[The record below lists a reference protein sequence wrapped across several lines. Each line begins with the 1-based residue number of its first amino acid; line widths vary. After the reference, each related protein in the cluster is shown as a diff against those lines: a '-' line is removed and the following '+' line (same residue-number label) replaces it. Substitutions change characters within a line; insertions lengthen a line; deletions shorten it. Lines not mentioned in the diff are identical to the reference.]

1 MARILAFSSYVASG
15 HVGLAAVVPALQRLG
30 HEVIALPSVVLSNH
44 LGHPHWAGRPVPVE
58 DLSLMLG
65 ALERNGQL
73 DGLDAIL
80 TGFLPSSGHVA
91 LAAKTVLHVRERISD
106 LVFLC
111 DPVLGDEP
119 GGLYIEPSAARAVA
133 RELTPLATYLTPNR
147 FEAEF
152 IFGAANDAAWPGV
165 PATAA
170 ALPPSCR
177 LLTVTSAELREDR
190 LTSRCLTREFSCECE
205 VPYRLEVAHGTGD
218 LFAALLLGHVLNGIG
233 EREAFGRAVAG
244 VEVAIAMSE
253 GRDELALVA
262 SLESIAKAKAWTTC
276 PA

>member
-1 MARILAFSSYVASG
+1 MAHILAFSSYVASG
-15 HVGLAAVVPALQRLG
+15 HVGLTAVVPALQRLG

-44 LGHPHWAGRPVPVE
+44 LGHPHWAGRPVAVE

-80 TGFLPSSGHVA
+80 TGFLPSSAHVA
-91 LAAKTVLHVRERISD
+91 LAAKTVLHVRDRIGD
-106 LVFLC
+106 AIFLC

-119 GGLYIEPSAARAVA
+119 EGLYIEPLAAQAVA
-133 RELTPLATYLTPNR
+133 RDLTPLATYLTPNK

-152 IFGAANDAAWPGV
+152 IFGGAHGAGPGI

-177 LLTVTSAELREDR
+177 MLTVTSAELRENR
-190 LTSRCLTREFSCECE
+190 LTSRCLTRAFSCACE

-218 LFAALLLGHVLNGIG
+218 LFAALLLGHILNGIS

-253 GRDELALVA
+253 GCDELALVA
-262 SLESIAKAKAWTTC
+262 SLQAVAEAEAWATC
-276 PA
+276 PV

>member
-1 MARILAFSSYVASG
+1 MARILALSSYVASG
-15 HVGLAAVVPALQRLG
+15 HVGLGAVVPALQRLG
-30 HEVIALPSVVLSNH
+30 HDVIALPSIVLSNH

-58 DLSLMLG
+58 DLSMMLQ

-73 DGLDAIL
+73 AGLDAVV
-80 TGFLPSSGHVA
+80 TGFLPTSDHVA
-91 LAAKTVLHVRERISD
+91 LAVKTVLQIRERSGDIA
-106 LVFLC
+106 FLC

-119 GGLYIEPSAARAVA
+119 GGLYIEATAAQAVA
-133 RELTPLATYLTPNR
+133 RDLAPLATYLTPNK

-152 IFGAANDAAWPGV
+152 IFGAANDCSPGL

-170 ALPPSCR
+170 ALSKSCR
-177 LLTVTSAELREDR
+177 LLTVTSAELRENR
-190 LTSRCLTREFSCECE
+190 LTSLCLTREFSCACD

-218 LFAALLLGHVLNGIG
+218 LFASLLLGHILNGVG

-244 VEVAIAMSE
+244 VEVAIAASE

-262 SLESIAKAKAWTTC
+262 SLDGVARAEAWATR
-276 PA
+276 PV